1 MLALSVA
8 SSAWLRMEN
17 MRAFSMY
24 VANSRAAPERRTLA
38 RALLIPTMPNPVT
51 TARTA
56 TVMISS
62 MAEKPVRGVFELS
75 FLFCIPIINGPRKNL
90 VVQVE

>member
-1 MLALSVA
+1 
-8 SSAWLRMEN
+8 
-17 MRAFSMY
+17 
-24 VANSRAAPERRTLA
+24 
-38 RALLIPTMPNPVT
+38 MPNPVT

-90 VVQVE
+90 VVEVE